1 MKRLLNTPSDDAGAT
16 NNRTLRSYEARVQ
29 EYIDG
34 TSQVVAG
41 AAKDWIDAALV
52 GLSPEARI
60 VELGS
65 AFGRDAAY
73 IVSKGF
79 EVECTD
85 AVAGFVSQL
94 QARGFNARRYNALT
108 DDLGDEYDL
117 ILANAVLLHFN
128 EAEFALVL
136 RRLLHSMKRGG
147 RLAFSLKRGRGEAW
161 SAAKIDA
168 PRFFRYWEQDEL
180 ELHLGGAGFTGWS
193 IGEALTGRAHAEW
206 LFVVASAP

>member
-1 MKRLLNTPSDDAGAT
+1 MGVSSNKVGAT
-16 NNRTLRSYEARVQ
+16 NSATLQSYEARVQ

-34 TSQVVAG
+34 TSQTVAG
-41 AAKDWIDAALV
+41 AVKDWIDAALV
-52 GLSPEARI
+52 GFSPKARI

-79 EVECTD
+79 EVECID

-94 QARGFNARRYNALT
+94 QAKGFNARHYNALT

-117 ILANAVLLHFN
+117 IFANAVLLHFN
-128 EAEFALVL
+128 KTELASVL
-136 RRLLHSMKRGG
+136 KKLLHSLKRGG
-147 RLAFSLKRGRGEAW
+147 RLAFSLKRGQGEAW
-161 SAAKIDA
+161 SVAKIGA
-168 PRFFRYWEQDEL
+168 PRFFCYWEQAEL
-180 ELHLGGAGFTGWS
+180 EPHLGGAGFTRWT

-206 LFVVASAP
+206 LFVIASAP

>member
-1 MKRLLNTPSDDAGAT
+1 MSVSSNKAGAT
-16 NNRTLRSYEARVQ
+16 NSETLQSYEARVQ

-34 TSQVVAG
+34 TSQTVAG
-41 AAKDWIDAALV
+41 AAKDWMDAALAD
-52 GLSPEARI
+52 LSPGAKI

-94 QARGFNARRYNALT
+94 QAKGFNARHYNALT
-108 DDLGDEYDL
+108 DNLGYEYDL
-117 ILANAVLLHFN
+117 IFANAVLLHFN
-128 EAEFALVL
+128 KAEFTSVL
-136 RRLLHSMKRGG
+136 KKLFHSLKKGC
-147 RLAFSLKRGRGEAW
+147 RLAFSLKRGEGEAW
-161 SAAKIDA
+161 SAAKIGA
-168 PRFFRYWEQDEL
+168 PRFFCYWEQVEL
-180 ELHLGGAGFTGWS
+180 KPLLGDTGFIRWT

-206 LFVVASAP
+206 LFVIAFKP

>member
-1 MKRLLNTPSDDAGAT
+1 MGVSSNKVGAT
-16 NNRTLRSYEARVQ
+16 NSATLQSYEARVQ

-34 TSQVVAG
+34 TSQTVGG
-41 AAKDWIDAALV
+41 AVKDWIDAALV
-52 GLSPEARI
+52 GFSPEARI

-94 QARGFNARRYNALT
+94 QAKGFNARHYNALT

-117 ILANAVLLHFN
+117 IFANAVLLHFN
-128 EAEFALVL
+128 KAELASVL
-136 RRLLHSMKRGG
+136 KKLLHSLKRGG
-147 RLAFSLKRGRGEAW
+147 RLAFSLKRGQGEAW
-161 SAAKIDA
+161 SVAKIGA
-168 PRFFRYWEQDEL
+168 PRFFC
-180 ELHLGGAGFTGWS
+180 
-193 IGEALTGRAHAEW
+193 
-206 LFVVASAP
+206 